1 MDEAPAGE
9 ATAGVSEA
17 APASEAA
24 APAREPRWLDAEQL
38 QAWRAFSA
46 MMVILSA
53 ELDAQMQRREGL
65 NEFEYNVMAGL
76 SEAPGRTVRISQLAA
91 ATNGSLSRLSH
102 LISRLEARGW
112 ARREPNAEDRRYTN
126 AILTDA
132 GYAKLAGAA
141 PQQLEIVRDLV
152 IDVLTPDELRQL
164 GQVSQLL
171 IDRVQARP

>member
-1 MDEAPAGE
+1 MTVTTTGLPEVDQSFAVPA
-9 ATAGVSEA
+9 T
-17 APASEAA
+17 
-24 APAREPRWLDAEQL
+24 AEQL

-112 ARREPNAEDRRYTN
+112 ASAGSGDRKSTRLNSSHTIQSRMPSS
-126 AILTDA
+126 A
-132 GYAKLAGAA
+132 
-141 PQQLEIVRDLV
+141 
-152 IDVLTPDELRQL
+152 
-164 GQVSQLL
+164 
-171 IDRVQARP
+171 